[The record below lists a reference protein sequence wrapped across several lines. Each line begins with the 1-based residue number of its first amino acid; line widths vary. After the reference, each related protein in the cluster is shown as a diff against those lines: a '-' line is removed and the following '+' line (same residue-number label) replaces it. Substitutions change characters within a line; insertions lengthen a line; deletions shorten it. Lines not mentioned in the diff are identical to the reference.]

1 MRRRILPVA
10 DMEATP
16 PIRFLFALGAA
27 WKYGMSTG
35 MIVPRA
41 YAVLCHAMRGNECRF
56 PLDPR
61 PALGAVHV
69 LVSIFDAGGHQ
80 E

>member
-1 MRRRILPVA
+1 
-10 DMEATP
+10 MEATS
-16 PIRFLFALGAA
+16 PIRFLLALGAV
-27 WKYGMSTG
+27 WN
-35 MIVPRA
+35 VNRNDCPRA
-41 YAVLCHAMRGNECRF
+41 YAVLCRAMRRDECRF

-69 LVSIFDAGGHQ
+69 LVPIFDAGGHQ